1 MCERAGV
8 AAAFWR
14 VGPGLL
20 RVYGD
25 IGLTA
30 LPIGAPAPGD
40 GPRYLACRAETDLET
55 LAPLLPSR

>member
-1 MCERAGV
+1 V
-8 AAAFWR
+8 DAAFWR

-30 LPIGAPAPGD
+30 FPLGAPEAD
-40 GPRYLACRAETDLET
+40 GPRYLACRAERDLQR
-55 LAPLLPSR
+55 LLPLLPGESRARPA